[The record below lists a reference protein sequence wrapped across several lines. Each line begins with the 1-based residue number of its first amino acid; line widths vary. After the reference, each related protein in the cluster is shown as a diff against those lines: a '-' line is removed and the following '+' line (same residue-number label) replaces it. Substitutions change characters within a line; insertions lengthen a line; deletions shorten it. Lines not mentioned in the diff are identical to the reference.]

1 MLGIYDEREQ
11 ALAVGDLND
20 ILPFT
25 NLKKR
30 SLSSVICRI
39 KKGEHSGILRN
50 GCMIAIIKD

>member
-39 KKGEHSGILRN
+39 KKGEHSGILRH